1 MGGHHMLC
9 HLILKITNHALKSA
23 VYNNFFQQAE
33 AGGGVNFI
41 QEDLESHTHPHHI
54 ATPT

>member
-41 QEDLESHTHPHHI
+41 QEDLESHTHPHHT
-54 ATPT
+54 AT